1 MRKKEKSE
9 FGQGFIYNLILF
21 AKHWGKITTDI
32 ETYNQIGNEER
43 AYSMWFYGASDHF
56 FDFKIPSC
64 YKKTEIGRLARKLQ
78 DECLRLRLPI
88 GMKKA
93 TEKDFNNI
101 FNMLEKLA
109 ILIDKKLGIN
119 DLEAEWN

>member
-21 AKHWGKITTDI
+21 AKHWGSIGADI
-32 ETYNQIGNEER
+32 KFWKQIGNEER